1 MKIITKSLLRVRLL
15 MDYGI
20 NVDTTQITL
29 FATKKLPMKMMIVD
43 GIGGYA
49 LFRYGYDL
57 NGEVKLYPNRMHS
70 IHIDYFNNKK

>member
-15 MDYGI
+15 MDYPTRMNNI
-20 NVDTTQITL
+20 EI
-29 FATKKLPMKMMIVD
+29 ATKKLPMKMMIVD